1 MFDENT
7 EPVLFNIA
15 NSFEK
20 FQWKFWELNE
30 NFLMAPLAD
39 NKFFFKGGTGKE
51 GACSWMCGPEPA
63 GSGILRGKQGITA
76 ILEKELFSKG
86 ERYRYS

>member
-15 NSFEK
+15 ESFEK

-30 NFLMAPLAD
+30 NFLMAPL
-39 NKFFFKGGTGKE
+39 KGCTGKE
-51 GACSWMCGPEPA
+51 GPCARLCGSESP
-63 GSGILRGKQGITA
+63 GSGLLREKQGITA
-76 ILEKELFSKG
+76 ILTDELFS
-86 ERYRYS
+86 